1 MRRFLKCFMNLP
13 KSLASLIVSSSMQGS
28 VRVAVLAR
36 VILRLIAKLPKSILS
51 QVLPSVKRR
60 WKFFAPKIAVIW
72 WLSQVCRRSVVCQ
85 NTCQYTRQVNQRLPS
100 LLKGFAPICCYLSYR
115 LKCQRY
121 IQGIYALRL
130 TKALNHYPLK

>member
-36 VILRLIAKLPKSILS
+36 VILRLIAKLPKLTLF
-51 QVLPSVKRR
+51 QVLPSVKQR
-60 WKFFAPKIAVIW
+60 WKFSAPKIAVIW
-72 WLSQVCRRSVVCQ
+72 WLSQVCRRFVGCQ
-85 NTCQYTRQVNQRLPS
+85 NICQCMRQVNQRLQS

-115 LKCQRY
+115 LKCQQY

-130 TKALNHYPLK
+130 TKALNRYPLK

>member
-1 MRRFLKCFMNLP
+1 MRRFLKYFMNLP

-36 VILRLIAKLPKSILS
+36 VILRLIAKLPKLTLS
-51 QVLPSVKRR
+51 QVLPSVKRQ
-60 WKFFAPKIAVIW
+60 WKFFVPKIAVIW